1 MLKALQDATTAVV
14 TTVAPAVVRIGRGGG
29 RGAGVVIGAG
39 LVLTNAHNLRGAQVT
54 VTFADGRTETGD
66 LAGSDVDG
74 DLAVVRVNTGEVP
87 AVEWAEASAELGSPV
102 FALGATPFGPRLT
115 FGLVSAVGQA
125 FRGPGGRLLGGAFEH
140 TAPLGRGSSGG
151 PVVDAD
157 GHLLGL
163 NTNRVGDGFYLAL
176 PADAELRA
184 KVDRLSR
191 GEAPVRHRLGVA
203 LAPAPAA
210 RQLRRAVGLPE
221 RDGVLVRMVEE
232 NSPAAAAGLRQGDLI
247 TAAAGRDVRSP
258 DDLFTA
264 LDGFSGGSGGSDGED
279 ESLAL
284 HVVRGTD
291 ELDVAVRFGVTGEQ
305 GAA

>member
-1 MLKALQDATTAVV
+1 MSLLQALQDTATAV
-14 TTVAPAVVRIGRGGG
+14 TATAAPAVVRIGRGGG
-29 RGAGVVIGAG
+29 RGAGVVIGEG
-39 LVLTNAHNLRGAQVT
+39 LILTNAHNLRSPQVT
-54 VTFADGRTETGD
+54 VTFADGRTETGEV
-66 LAGSDVDG
+66 AGADVDG
-74 DLAVVRVNTGEVP
+74 DLAVVRVATGGAP
-87 AVEWAEASAELGSPV
+87 ALEWAEAPVELGSPV
-102 FALGATPFGPRLT
+102 FALGSTPFGPRLT

-125 FRGPGGRLLGGAFEH
+125 FRGPGGRLVGGSFEH

-151 PVVDAD
+151 PVVDVD
-157 GHLLGL
+157 GRLLGL

-176 PADAELRA
+176 PAGAELRA
-184 KVDRLSR
+184 KVERLGR

-232 NSPAAAAGLRQGDLI
+232 GSPAAAAGLRQGDLI
-247 TAAAGRDVRSP
+247 TAAAAREVRNP

-264 LDGFSGGSGGSDGED
+264 LDGLGPEE

-284 HVVRGTD
+284 QVVRGTD
-291 ELDVAVRFGVTGEQ
+291 ELEVSVRFGVTGEQ

>member
-1 MLKALQDATTAVV
+1 MSLLQALQETATEVT

-29 RGAGVVIGAG
+29 RGAGVVIGEG

-66 LAGSDVDG
+66 VAGADVDG
-74 DLAVVRVNTGEVP
+74 DLAVVRVATADVAP
-87 AVEWAEASAELGSPV
+87 LEWADATPGLGSPV
-102 FALGATPFGPRLT
+102 FALTSTPFGPRLT

-125 FRGPGGRLLGGAFEH
+125 FRGPGGRLVGGSFEH

-157 GHLLGL
+157 GRLLGL

-184 KVDRLSR
+184 KVERLGR

-210 RQLRRAVGLPE
+210 RHLRRAVGLPE

-232 NSPAAAAGLRQGDLI
+232 GSPAAAAGLRQGDLI
-247 TAAAGRDVRSP
+247 TAAAGREVRSP
-258 DDLFTA
+258 DDLFAA
-264 LDGFSGGSGGSDGED
+264 LDGLSGAGDS
-279 ESLAL
+279 SLAL

-291 ELDVAVRFGVTGEQ
+291 EVDVAVRFGVTGEQ
-305 GAA
+305 GGA